1 MRQLNKNVVI
11 NLVFDGDMKQITKTI
26 EETEELA
33 TEQKLIEIEEDK
45 EMNDEEE
52 NFTLEEPNLAIKSKS
67 LALPFAKLG

>member
-1 MRQLNKNVVI
+1 
-11 NLVFDGDMKQITKTI
+11 MKQITKTI

-52 NFTLEEPNLAIKSKS
+52 NFTLEEPKMVLKSKS
-67 LALPFAKLG
+67 HALPFAKLG

>member
-1 MRQLNKNVVI
+1 
-11 NLVFDGDMKQITKTI
+11 MKQINKTI

-52 NFTLEEPNLAIKSKS
+52 NLTLEEPNLKFKSKS
-67 LALPFAKLG
+67 LALPFAKLGQDNQEE

>member
-1 MRQLNKNVVI
+1 
-11 NLVFDGDMKQITKTI
+11 MKQITKTI
-26 EETEELA
+26 KETEELA

>member
-1 MRQLNKNVVI
+1 
-11 NLVFDGDMKQITKTI
+11 MKQITKTI

-52 NFTLEEPNLAIKSKS
+52 DFTLEEPKMVLKSKS